1 MRLIQFTLCLIV
13 FASPSLGEPRYQI
26 DGNTLTFNMGVP
38 GGPGEFTGQLE
49 YYDLREIGELIFESV
64 GVEVLKVTGP
74 GGSMTAARE
83 IANKVINHNL
93 DTVAYG
99 DCMSACTMIFL
110 AGKKRTLAENSQLGF
125 HKQLVVKRDHKP
137 IYEAY
142 KDAKGWEDEFA
153 YFNYNYDRLVTE
165 LVDDIKFINSR
176 GVSMDFILNVF
187 STANDDLWLPSREV
201 LLSSGA
207 ITE

>member
-1 MRLIQFTLCLIV
+1 MRLIQFTLCLLV

-83 IANKVINHNL
+83 ITNKVLYFCDECLHLISL
-93 DTVAYG
+93 
-99 DCMSACTMIFL
+99 CTQE
-110 AGKKRTLAENSQLGF
+110 RVECSGF
-125 HKQLVVKRDHKP
+125 VQ
-137 IYEAY
+137 
-142 KDAKGWEDEFA
+142 
-153 YFNYNYDRLVTE
+153 
-165 LVDDIKFINSR
+165 
-176 GVSMDFILNVF
+176 
-187 STANDDLWLPSREV
+187 
-201 LLSSGA
+201 
-207 ITE
+207 